1 MKNNLVCLI
10 RRSRCDLPTNPYSEK
25 QQFETDFAK
34 ACGVLHSQ
42 YAALADRCPQTD
54 WKGGEV
60 CQKVLQEIR
69 SQKEAPLKRI
79 CRNYLSLYR
88 GVKWAARIAAVFVLL
103 FGIFYRSY
111 VVEAWNGYVD
121 ELHSVQSLEYFTYTF
136 HRDSEPVDSI
146 PLYSPGYLPEGYT
159 PDPGN
164 EENKDFYLRFSKGS
178 GTKIILTY
186 QNIVNSKTMLISK
199 NHSTVVPCQV
209 NGEEASYV
217 VSIQGGGTLKFL
229 IWKHNDIA
237 FTLSTDADMGP
248 EELIRI
254 AENVVPLSESTS
266 NSAEP
271 GPGTAPSDT

>member
-1 MKNNLVCLI
+1 MKNNSVCLI
-10 RRSRCDLPTNPYSEK
+10 RRSRCDLPINPYSEK

-69 SQKEAPLKRI
+69 SQKEPPLKRV

-88 GVKWAARIAAVFVLL
+88 SVKWAARIAAVFVLL
-103 FGIFYRSY
+103 FGVFYRSS

-121 ELHSVQSLEYFTYTF
+121 ELHSVQSLQYFTYTF
-136 HRDSEPVDSI
+136 HRDSAPVDSI
-146 PLYSPGYLPEGYT
+146 PLYAPSYLPEGYT
-159 PDPGN
+159 PDPAN
-164 EENKDFYLRFSKGS
+164 EQNKDFCLNYLNEAGK
-178 GTKIILTY
+178 KICLTY
-186 QNIVNSKTMLISK
+186 QNIVNSQTWLVSQS
-199 NHSTVVPCQV
+199 HSTVVPCQV

-217 VSIQGGGTLKFL
+217 VNIQGGGIRKFL

-237 FTLSTDADMGP
+237 FALTTDTDMGP

-254 AENVVPLSESTS
+254 AESVAPLSDSDSGTEST
-266 NSAEP
+266 
-271 GPGTAPSDT
+271 AP

>member
-1 MKNNLVCLI
+1 MKNNSVCLI

-34 ACGVLHSQ
+34 ACSVLHSQ

-88 GVKWAARIAAVFVLL
+88 GVKWAARIAADFVLL

-146 PLYSPGYLPEGYT
+146 PLYAPSYLPEGYT
-159 PDPGN
+159 PDPEN
-164 EENKDFYLRFSKGS
+164 EESKDMILRFFNESKE
-178 GTKIILTY
+178 KITLSY
-186 QNIVNSKTMLISK
+186 QNIVNSKTLLVSQ
-199 NHSTVVPCQV
+199 NHSTVIPCQV

-217 VSIQGGGTLKFL
+217 VSIQGGGVRKFL

-237 FTLSTDADMGP
+237 FILTTNADIGP
-248 EELIRI
+248 EELIHI
-254 AENVVPLSESTS
+254 AESVAPLPESTS
-266 NSAEP
+266 DSATTP
-271 GPGTAPSDT
+271 VPMAM

>member
-1 MKNNLVCLI
+1 MKNNSVCLI

-34 ACGVLHSQ
+34 ACSVLHSQ

-121 ELHSVQSLEYFTYTF
+121 ELHSVQSIEYFTYTF

-146 PLYSPGYLPEGYT
+146 PLYSPGYLPEGFT
-159 PDPGN
+159 PSPEN
-164 EENKDFYLRFSKGS
+164 EQNKDMILRFCNNS
-178 GTKIILTY
+178 GKQITLTY
-186 QNIVNSKTMLISK
+186 QNIVSSKTWLVSK
-199 NHSTVVPCQV
+199 SQSTVTSCLV

-217 VSIQGGGTLKFL
+217 INIQRGRVHKFL

-237 FTLSTDADMGP
+237 FA
-248 EELIRI
+248 
-254 AENVVPLSESTS
+254 
-266 NSAEP
+266 
-271 GPGTAPSDT
+271 